1 MVGMTTH
8 ARLADA
14 TRRLIRTVDGLD
26 DGDFAAPSLL
36 PDWTRGHVVAHL
48 VLNAEGLGR
57 ALEGVSRGESVSVY
71 DSNERRDG
79 DIAELAVAG
88 PGLLRERLLA
98 ATTYFAEQAQV
109 LTASELEQLV
119 ERIPGGQS
127 WPAGTCLEKREREVE
142 IHHADLGAEFT
153 RAQWPAV
160 FSAALVEGLL
170 PRLAKAGPMTL
181 EASDTGQRWTAAEG
195 DAETGPTVTGSV
207 ADLGWWAT
215 GRGTGEGLSSSAGA
229 LPEIRSW

>member
-1 MVGMTTH
+1 MTTH
-8 ARLADA
+8 DRLADA
-14 TRRLIRTVDGLD
+14 TRRLIRTVDGLAD
-26 DGDFAAPSLL
+26 AQFTEPSLL

-57 ALEGVSRGESVSVY
+57 ALEGVSRGETVSVY
-71 DSNERRDG
+71 DSDERRDG
-79 DIAELAVAG
+79 DIAELADAE
-88 PGLLRERLLA
+88 PGVIRERLLA

-109 LTASELEQLV
+109 LTASELEQHI
-119 ERIPGGQS
+119 ERIPGGQT

-142 IHHADLGAEFT
+142 IHHADLGVEFSRT
-153 RAQWPAV
+153 DWPAI
-160 FSAALVEGLL
+160 FSAELVDGLL

-181 EASDTGQRWTAAEG
+181 TASDIGQTWSTVSEVGTEDDPVLTGT
-195 DAETGPTVTGSV
+195 V

-215 GRGTGEGLSSSAGA
+215 GRGTGEGLTSSTGA